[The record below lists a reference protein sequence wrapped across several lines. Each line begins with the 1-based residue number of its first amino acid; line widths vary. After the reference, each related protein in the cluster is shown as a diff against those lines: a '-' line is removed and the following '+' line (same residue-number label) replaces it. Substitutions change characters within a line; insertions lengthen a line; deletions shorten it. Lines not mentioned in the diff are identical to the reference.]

1 MFFLTAFLCL
11 GLLSPLL
18 PLDGDNL
25 FLMPI
30 LLYIVWTEVFA
41 SCSVL
46 FCFWVHGPLVLPL
59 APLRSYFHVF
69 FPASLP
75 TYYPIFHP
83 MSLPSTTLFLL
94 HPSLPGRL
102 ISSPTT
108 FTQRW
113 EEGAHLLPPNVL
125 PTYLFPG
132 VSSLNNFFMHTP

>member
-1 MFFLTAFLCL
+1 MPLAPI
-11 GLLSPLL
+11 SPPPPRWRQPLL
-18 PLDGDNL
+18 DANCALQGLDG
-25 FLMPI
+25 
-30 LLYIVWTEVFA
+30 VFA

-46 FCFWVHGPLVLPL
+46 FCLWVHGPLVLPL